1 MPVRKRDEVAARRC
15 AAFVVL
21 LATVVGATV
30 TAGRAQRPAAPDIV
44 ASVRTVMA
52 AGGLVEAEKTL
63 NAYRAQYGS
72 TPDAVDALLWLAR
85 GALGA
90 KLYDKANAYASG
102 SREMALA
109 ILGASPTGTERV
121 HESIGVAAELLAL
134 VLVEQGA
141 RAEAVYSLRREL
153 EVYHDTPAGKPLR
166 ASLDLLSLHGQ
177 PAPALDRGMTLGSRL
192 ADTTKSAQPTLVFF
206 WAHWCQ
212 ECKAESPM
220 LEKMLGKYRSR
231 GLEFAAPTRRYGFV
245 DSAHPA
251 APDKE
256 LRHIAHIRD
265 TFYRFLKQ
273 QPVPIT
279 DANYK
284 AFGVSVV
291 PLYVLTDRQGLVR
304 LYHPGRIGE
313 AELEAAVV
321 AVLDR

>member
-1 MPVRKRDEVAARRC
+1 
-15 AAFVVL
+15 
-21 LATVVGATV
+21 
-30 TAGRAQRPAAPDIV
+30 
-44 ASVRTVMA
+44 MA
-52 AGGLVEAEKTL
+52 DGGLVEAEKAL
-63 NAYRAQYGS
+63 ASYRAHHGS

-90 KLYDKANAYASG
+90 KLYDKAKEYATR

-109 ILGASPTGTERV
+109 ILGASQTATERV
-121 HESIGVAAELLAL
+121 HESIGVAAELAAL
-134 VLVEQGA
+134 VVAEQGA
-141 RAEAVYSLRREL
+141 RSDAVYTLRREL

-166 ASLDLLSLHGQ
+166 AALDMLSLHGQ
-177 PAPALDRGMTLGSRL
+177 PAPTLEAGMTLGPRL
-192 ADTTKSAQPTLVFF
+192 ADRQKSAQPTLVFF

-220 LEKMLGKYRSR
+220 IERMIGKYRSR
-231 GLEFAAPTRRYGFV
+231 GLEFAAPTRRYGFA
-245 DSAHPA
+245 DSGHAA

-256 LRHIAHIRD
+256 LRHIANIRD

-291 PLYVLTDRQGLVR
+291 PLYVLTDREGLVR

-321 AVLDR
+321 AALDR